1 MVPGD
6 LVRLKHS
13 GDFEYNAILF
23 RGWGKVPGGM
33 ETVGK
38 FNSDE
43 VGTLIDSNLSR
54 GGNGCKVITSSGIMG
69 WMHAMDLEVLK

>member
-1 MVPGD
+1 MAPGD
-6 LVRLKHS
+6 LVQLKHS
-13 GDFEYNAILF
+13 THEKYAVVLF

-43 VGTLIDSNLSR
+43 VGTLIESNLSR